1 MKNEIFMT
9 QYDTKVLV
17 NDIYVRDDKKR
28 NKLFTEKR
36 FIRKNF
42 STIFF

>member
-28 NKLFTEKR
+28 NKLFTEKKIYSEK
-36 FIRKNF
+36 F
-42 STIFF
+42 